1 MAHNREGPGL
11 QNEVIVIGA
20 GLAGSEAA
28 WQASQ
33 MGADVKLYEMRPI
46 VSTPAHSTGNF
57 AELVCSNSL
66 GSDREGTAPGL
77 LKEELRAL
85 GSIIMRCADRTRVPA
100 GQALA
105 VDRGL
110 FSALVT
116 KELEAAPNIEVIRE
130 EVVRVPREGV
140 VVIATGPLT
149 SPAFSE
155 EIASLLGT
163 DHLYFFDAMAPII
176 SGHSVNWSRAYWA
189 SRYGRGDSDYANCAM
204 NREEY
209 ECFWENLIEAETA
222 EMHEF
227 ESLQLFEGCMPI
239 EEIARRGRDTLRYGP
254 LKPVGLVDPRT
265 GRRPYAVV
273 QLRREN
279 VPGSLFNMVG
289 FQTRLKQGEQSRVF
303 RMIPGLE
310 EAEFVRY
317 GMMHRNTFV
326 NGPEHLSATLQ
337 LTESERIFMAGQITG
352 VEGYMESVATG
363 LVCGMNAGRL
373 AMGKDPLTF
382 PSKTAIGSLCSYV
395 STPCKGRYQP
405 MNVNFGLLPE
415 PPRALKKN
423 ERRMWK
429 VALARQSLHDFA
441 GSLRGGC

>member
-1 MAHNREGPGL
+1 MTRKGEEPGAP
-11 QNEVIVIGA
+11 NEIVIIGA

-33 MGADVKLYEMRPI
+33 MGVDVKLYEMRPG
-46 VSTPAHSTGNF
+46 VSTPAHTTGDF

-66 GSDREGTAPGL
+66 GSDRVGTAPGL

-85 GSIIMRCADRTRVPA
+85 NSIILRVADKTRVPA

-110 FSALVT
+110 FAAEVT
-116 KELEAAPNIEVIRE
+116 KQLKAVGKIDVVRE
-130 EVVRVPREGV
+130 EAVRAPKGAI

-155 EIASLLGT
+155 EISSLLGR
-163 DHLYFFDAMAPII
+163 DHLHFFDAIAPII
-176 SGHSVNWSRAYWA
+176 SGYSVDWSRVYWA
-189 SRYGRGDSDYANCAM
+189 SRYGKGDADYANCAM
-204 NREEY
+204 NEDEY
-209 ECFWENLIEAETA
+209 HAFYESLVEAETA

-227 ESLQLFEGCMPI
+227 ESLKLFEGCMPI

-254 LKPVGLVDPRT
+254 LKPVGLIDPRT

-279 VPGSLFNMVG
+279 VPGSLFNLVG
-289 FQTRLKQGEQSRVF
+289 FQTRLKQGEQMRVF

-310 EAEFVRY
+310 DAEFVRY

-326 NGPEHLSATLQ
+326 NGPEHLTPTLQ
-337 LTESERIFMAGQITG
+337 LKEDERIFMAGQITG
-352 VEGYMESVATG
+352 VEGYMESTAMG
-363 LVCGMNAGRL
+363 LVCGINAARL
-373 AMGKDPLTF
+373 AQGKNPLVF
-382 PSKTAIGSLCSYV
+382 PEETAIGSLCSYV
-395 STPCKGRYQP
+395 STPSKGEFQP
-405 MNVNFGLLPE
+405 MNVNFGLLPD
-415 PPRALKKN
+415 PPQRAKKN

-429 VALARQSLHDFA
+429 VALARQALKEFVPSVR
-441 GSLRGGC
+441 GS

>member
-1 MAHNREGPGL
+1 VARRGKRPEAP
-11 QNEVIVIGA
+11 NEIVIIGA

-33 MGADVKLYEMRPI
+33 MGIDVTLYEMRPG
-46 VSTPAHSTGNF
+46 VSTPAHTTGDF

-85 GSIIMRCADRTRVPA
+85 GSIILRSADKTRVPA

-105 VDRGL
+105 VDRG
-110 FSALVT
+110 FFASGVT
-116 KELEAAPNIEVIRE
+116 KQLEAVGKIKVVRE
-130 EVVRVPREGV
+130 EVVRVPQGAIV
-140 VVIATGPLT
+140 IIATGPLT
-149 SPAFSE
+149 SSAFSE
-155 EIASLLGT
+155 EISSLLGRG
-163 DHLYFFDAMAPII
+163 HLHFFDAVAPII
-176 SGHSVNWSRAYWA
+176 SGYSVDWSRVYWA
-189 SRYGRGDSDYANCAM
+189 SRYGKGDADYANCAM
-204 NREEY
+204 NEEEY
-209 ECFWENLIEAETA
+209 HAFYESLVQAETA

-227 ESLQLFEGCMPI
+227 ESLKLFEGCMPI

-254 LKPVGLVDPRT
+254 LKPVGLIDPRT

-273 QLRREN
+273 QLRKEN

-289 FQTRLKQGEQSRVF
+289 FQTRLKQGEQMRVF

-326 NGPEHLSATLQ
+326 NGPEHLAPTLQ
-337 LTESERIFMAGQITG
+337 LKENERIFMAGQITG
-352 VEGYMESVATG
+352 VEGYMESTAMG
-363 LVCGMNAGRL
+363 LVCGINAARL
-373 AMGKDPLTF
+373 AQGKNPLVF
-382 PSKTAIGSLCSYV
+382 PEETAIGSLCSYV
-395 STPCKGRYQP
+395 STPCKGEFQP
-405 MNVNFGLLPE
+405 MNVNFGLLPD
-415 PPRALKKN
+415 PPQRARKS

-429 VALARQSLHDFA
+429 VASARQAFKDFVA
-441 GSLRGGC
+441 SVRSS